1 MLSGVKWSL
10 QTKTLYHLVHD
21 PAPGL
26 YLLSPCESPAPD
38 VASQRACRPGRKG
51 LQRHT
56 IRPLY
61 LTCTTWTADLRPGT
75 LIDVAA
81 ATPEETETPSRSLRV
96 LGTRLERL
104 WNCVQPTAPLL
115 CQSLGSFCE
124 VLCCCDEPPTASPP
138 KRARVYCVT
147 TATHPCDTPIQAG

>member
-1 MLSGVKWSL
+1 MSWSL
-10 QTKTLYHLVHD
+10 QTEILYHLVHD
-21 PAPGL
+21 PAPGVH
-26 YLLSPCESPAPD
+26 LLSPSESPVPD

-81 ATPEETETPSRSLRV
+81 ATPEETEETETPSRSLRV
-96 LGTRLERL
+96 LGNRLERL
-104 WNCVQPTAPLL
+104 WNCGTAR
-115 CQSLGSFCE
+115 QERKQRGTIIIGNS
-124 VLCCCDEPPTASPP
+124 ASSIRANGYVNRKQHIWLPP
-138 KRARVYCVT
+138 KRVMVTPAVY
-147 TATHPCDTPIQAG
+147 PRLF